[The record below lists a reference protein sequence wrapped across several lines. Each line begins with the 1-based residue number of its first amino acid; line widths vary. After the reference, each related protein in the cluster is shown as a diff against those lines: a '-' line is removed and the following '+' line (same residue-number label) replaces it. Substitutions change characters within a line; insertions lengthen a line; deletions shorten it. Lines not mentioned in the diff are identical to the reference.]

1 MNIKFLPFSIGTYL
15 KIVSF
20 SSPLQF
26 DMIRAKIITII
37 QVALAMHELL
47 TTQDLLALCLFD
59 TRLGSFPGRA
69 SIHPTF
75 LHQGN
80 RAGDNLLMYHLRE
93 VQGGQPHQ
101 LLRWKRL
108 FRVSVGVYRRL
119 CRDLENI
126 LRLSPRAHGAS
137 ARAIQPQETV
147 AIGLHVLGSPG
158 YLHSG
163 GTEMGWSYQS
173 MKKHTMR
180 FARAVVRVYG
190 DTLFEFP
197 ETVGQ
202 LQTACDLMMLE
213 REVPNC
219 LGAMDGKIFFMNFG
233 ADDNV
238 ALKSYKGGRGVNVLA
253 LVSADYRFRWHSAFV
268 GGNDVDASL
277 WNKSSL
283 KQRIARLEW
292 PPEDSRQAINEPQ
305 EESLAMRPII
315 LVDGTFAGSPVLQ
328 KPYPVAQLDLPSKL
342 LFNKIHDSGR
352 KVVEQAFGQVV
363 GRFGI
368 FAQPVRWLAEST
380 PEDLADVIKCAFI
393 LHNLC
398 INMHDVFDGDDDDGG
413 GGEQRDWGLDENIE
427 TTRMVMTEYRT
438 YFTVGLS

>member
-1 MNIKFLPFSIGTYL
+1 
-15 KIVSF
+15 
-20 SSPLQF
+20 
-26 DMIRAKIITII
+26 
-37 QVALAMHELL
+37 
-47 TTQDLLALCLFD
+47 
-59 TRLGSFPGRA
+59 
-69 SIHPTF
+69 
-75 LHQGN
+75 
-80 RAGDNLLMYHLRE
+80 
-93 VQGGQPHQ
+93 
-101 LLRWKRL
+101 
-108 FRVSVGVYRRL
+108 
-119 CRDLENI
+119 
-126 LRLSPRAHGAS
+126 
-137 ARAIQPQETV
+137 
-147 AIGLHVLGSPG
+147 
-158 YLHSG
+158 
-163 GTEMGWSYQS
+163 
-173 MKKHTMR
+173 MR

-213 REVPNC
+213 RE
-219 LGAMDGKIFFMNFG
+219 
-233 ADDNV
+233 
-238 ALKSYKGGRGVNVLA
+238 GGRGVNVLA

-277 WNKSSL
+277 WNKTSL

-315 LVDGTFAGSPVLQ
+315 LVDGTFAGSPVSNAAGRLCGQVLQ
-328 KPYPVAQLDLPSKL
+328 KLYLVAQLDLPSKL

-398 INMHDVFDGDDDDGG
+398 IDMHDVFDGDDDDGG

-438 YFTVGLS
+438 NVSREISSLICMIGFLKDWCKVANVAMKFWRRDMTVMMSSCIAIGGLCNVSTRFGRLGGLRQNMKWSSTSPFCPKMKGQDLLL

>member
-1 MNIKFLPFSIGTYL
+1 MEFTEVEPGRKGQNRRSQTSTEKRVMLPRRRRRRERDGDGGRRRQRRAADEEGYL
-15 KIVSF
+15 RLHLLAYVQLVVVIV
-20 SSPLQF
+20 Q
-26 DMIRAKIITII
+26 IITII

-59 TRLGSFPGRA
+59 TRLG
-69 SIHPTF
+69 
-75 LHQGN
+75 N

-93 VQGGQPHQ
+93 VQGGDCVVIWKISCVSR
-101 LLRWKRL
+101 LERMVLARVLYNLKRL
-108 FRVSVGVYRRL
+108 WLLVYMFW
-119 CRDLENI
+119 
-126 LRLSPRAHGAS
+126 AHLATC
-137 ARAIQPQETV
+137 TV
-147 AIGLHVLGSPG
+147 EAQRW
-158 YLHSG
+158 
-163 GTEMGWSYQS
+163 GWSYQS

-213 REVPNC
+213 REV

-277 WNKSSL
+277 WNKTSL

-305 EESLAMRPII
+305 EESLTMRPII
-315 LVDGTFAGSPVLQ
+315 LVDCTFAGSPVLQ

-398 INMHDVFDGDDDDGG
+398 IDMHDV
-413 GGEQRDWGLDENIE
+413 
-427 TTRMVMTEYRT
+427 
-438 YFTVGLS
+438 

>member
-1 MNIKFLPFSIGTYL
+1 MVPRRRRRRERDGDGGRRRQRRAADEEGYL
-15 KIVSF
+15 RLHLLAYVQLVVVIV
-20 SSPLQF
+20 Q
-26 DMIRAKIITII
+26 IITII

-59 TRLGSFPGRA
+59 TRL
-69 SIHPTF
+69 
-75 LHQGN
+75 GN

-238 ALKSYKGGRGVNVLA
+238 ALKYIRVVAA
-253 LVSADYRFRWHSAFV
+253 LIAFV
-268 GGNDVDASL
+268 GGNDVDASF
-277 WNKSSL
+277 WNKTSL

-315 LVDGTFAGSPVLQ
+315 LVDGTFDGSPVLQ

-398 INMHDVFDGDDDDGG
+398 IDMHDVFDGDDDDGG
-413 GGEQRDWGLDENIE
+413 GGGAA
-427 TTRMVMTEYRT
+427 
-438 YFTVGLS
+438 